1 MTRPAKPRKSD
12 KTRARIIEAARE
24 RFRKEGYER
33 TTIRKVAGDA
43 KIDPSMV
50 MRYFENKRGLFD
62 AAMTVELR
70 IPDLLHHPRDKLGE
84 ALVAHFLNRWEEP
97 DADTLQLLLR
107 SSASNEEAAERLRT
121 MFRDQVVAMV
131 SRLRGEAGAREA
143 SALIGTQM
151 VGLAYAR
158 YILKLPAIV
167 AMPRQMIVRVI
178 GATIQR
184 YLTDPLPDSDEHS
197 QLPSSRR
204 KPGPIR

>member
-1 MTRPAKPRKSD
+1 MTAPAKPRKSD
-12 KTRARIIEAARE
+12 TTRARIIEAARE

-33 TTIRKVAGDA
+33 TTIRKVARDA

-50 MRYFENKRGLFD
+50 MRYFESKRGLFD

-70 IPDLLHHPRDKLGE
+70 IPDLRHHPKDRLGE

-97 DADTLQLLLR
+97 DADSLQLLLR

-121 MFRDQVVAMV
+121 IFRDQIITMVAH
-131 SRLRGEAGAREA
+131 LRGEAGSRETA
-143 SALIGTQM
+143 ELIGSQM
-151 VGLAYAR
+151 MGLAYTR
-158 YILKLPAIV
+158 YILKLPPLV

-184 YLTDPLPDSDEHS
+184 YLTDPLSDGDEHS
-197 QLPSSRR
+197 
-204 KPGPIR
+204 